1 MECSNNQS
9 TQKACVCVILIIIVI
24 LIIYIIWVAYNNN
37 NMNSCE
43 ERQQFK
49 GEERQQ
55 MKGKFRK
62 GKFTQPD
69 ASILEYG
76 QMSSRGDPHL
86 YEDCGMYF

>member
-1 MECSNNQS
+1 
-9 TQKACVCVILIIIVI
+9 
-24 LIIYIIWVAYNNN
+24 
-37 NMNSCE
+37 MNSCE